1 MTTPIAASTYNTG
14 PVVYAVYL
22 NGTTLFDSPQFVVD
36 AELRQTF
43 SSHDFFYFRVEYPPA
58 VTVSTIQFWADNLP
72 IKVVWGQQP
81 DTNTWYGYVD
91 HHRTASSA
99 DSGTNVFSVEYVCIG
114 SSYVLNNC
122 LTQTWQ
128 NVSPSYIASQIGQ
141 TLGFRQVLT
150 NMSTVVNFEAQ
161 AGESSIGFLNRLG
174 DKYGL
179 RLWCSGGTLYFI
191 SPQVALNSGTQQNTI
206 LSFNLDKD
214 LHKQDTLRH
223 FNLTGGQGLPGAI
236 VANRAVYGV
245 DPTTNQMFVGVSNPP
260 TTTTQNYFNTERTA
274 TSYAQALQLAGAWQS
289 VSQHWNGAEATV
301 WGRTSLYPGKV
312 VSLTGAKMPAG
323 TTGNWLVV
331 SSHHV
336 LKSSGLASP
345 PLDRYLC
352 HIQVARNS
360 PTALTVT
367 NSSTISP
374 EFVTM
379 TLSASTSTAVT
390 SNANITPT
398 TGATGAT
405 GTATTAT
412 GGTQS
417 QWKSSDISTIYD
429 GTIGASTTTGQ
440 TTGTA
445 ATAGVTG

>member
-1 MTTPIAASTYNTG
+1 MTTPAATSYNTG
-14 PVVYAVYL
+14 SVVYAVYL
-22 NGTTLFDSPQFVVD
+22 NGTTLFDSPQLIMD

-43 SSHDFFYFRVEYPPA
+43 SSHDFFYLRIEYPPA
-58 VTVSTIQFWADNLP
+58 VNVSTIQFWADNLP
-72 IKVVWGQQP
+72 VKIIWGQQP

-91 HHRTASSA
+91 HHRTTSSS
-99 DSGTNVFSVEYVCIG
+99 DSGTNIFSVEYICIG

-128 NVSPSYIASQIGQ
+128 NVSPSYIAMQIGQ

-191 SPQVALNSGTQQNTI
+191 SPQVALNAGGQANTA
-206 LSFNLDKD
+206 LTFTLNKD
-214 LHKQDTLRH
+214 LKLQDTLRDFH
-223 FNLTGGQGLPGAI
+223 LTGGQGLPGAI
-236 VANRAVYGV
+236 VANRAIYGV

-274 TSYAQALQLAGAWQS
+274 TSYAQALQLADAWQS

-301 WGRTSLYPGKV
+301 WGRTMLYPGKV
-312 VSLTGAKMPAG
+312 VSLQGTRMPAG
-323 TTGNWLVV
+323 TTGDWLVV

-336 LKSSGLASP
+336 LKSSGLAYP
-345 PLDRYLC
+345 PIDRYLC

-360 PTALTVT
+360 PSALSVT
-367 NSSTISP
+367 NSSAVSP

-390 SNANITPT
+390 SNANISTST
-398 TGATGAT
+398 TSTT
-405 GTATTAT
+405 GTATAASA

-417 QWKSSDISTIYD
+417 QWKSSDLSTIYD

-440 TTGTA
+440 TTGTPA
-445 ATAGVTG
+445 LAGVTG

>member
-1 MTTPIAASTYNTG
+1 
-14 PVVYAVYL
+14 
-22 NGTTLFDSPQFVVD
+22 
-36 AELRQTF
+36 
-43 SSHDFFYFRVEYPPA
+43 
-58 VTVSTIQFWADNLP
+58 
-72 IKVVWGQQP
+72 
-81 DTNTWYGYVD
+81 
-91 HHRTASSA
+91 
-99 DSGTNVFSVEYVCIG
+99 
-114 SSYVLNNC
+114 VLNNC

-128 NVSPSYIASQIGQ
+128 NVSPSYIAMQIGQ

-150 NMSTVVNFEAQ
+150 NMSTIVNFEAQ

-191 SPQVALNSGTQQNTI
+191 SPQVALNAGGQANTA
-206 LSFNLDKD
+206 LTFTLNKD
-214 LHKQDTLRH
+214 LHLQDTLRDFH
-223 FNLTGGQGLPGAI
+223 LTGGQGLPGAI

-274 TSYAQALQLAGAWQS
+274 TSYAQALQLADAWQS

-301 WGRTSLYPGKV
+301 WGRTMLYPGKV
-312 VSLTGAKMPAG
+312 VSLQGTRMPAG
-323 TTGNWLVV
+323 TTGDWLVV

-360 PTALTVT
+360 PTALSVT
-367 NSSTISP
+367 NSSAVSP

-390 SNANITPT
+390 SNANISTST
-398 TGATGAT
+398 SSTT
-405 GTATTAT
+405 GTATAASA

-417 QWKSSDISTIYD
+417 QWKSSDLSTIYD

-440 TTGTA
+440 TTGTPA
-445 ATAGVTG
+445 LAGVTG